1 MGVFSKWKWQA
12 AEQNL
17 HLKIT
22 RIWHY
27 LWRKNIRQRQ
37 PCRVATKW
45 WCCVCRSIDEMR
57 RGEGVG
63 RGRRGGYGC
72 WHNVLVRQCTTV
84 NPAAKKKNC
93 GYCPFSFVHLPLLW
107 SCAVP
112 IQCLVRFIKV
122 QLYSRVNITFAHV
135 PSGLAPNL
143 QYKTSS
149 LYGHLDSILPFW
161 TLLPTTN
168 RPVTG
173 SRSAAAHNLWLSYM
187 SLSCFMYFTTYQTL

>member
-1 MGVFSKWKWQA
+1 MAGSWTKPSPEDNQD
-12 AEQNL
+12 L
-17 HLKIT
+17 TLPLKKE
-22 RIWHY
+22 H
-27 LWRKNIRQRQ
+27 
-37 PCRVATKW
+37 PSATTLSGCHKMVMLCLQIYRW
-45 WCCVCRSIDEMR
+45 DETR
-57 RGEGVG
+57 RGGGVG
-63 RGRRGGYGC
+63 WGRRGGYGF